1 MSFVS
6 SPHPPPPPPLPRGE
20 DMDDISDHLEMHCA
34 RRKSHHERRRG
45 TLQVLGSAIPC
56 VYTKRQ
62 KKRSQYPAILTE
74 QAWSRIYYMAKLEKF
89 SERTSLAGPSREIR
103 RGRILPDWV
112 TNQKV
117 VCEQALHLGDIVKRT
132 RASGTQGETRPK
144 RNIRFILP
152 TRGLSYI
159 MKHQTGCTEALVQG
173 A

>member
-6 SPHPPPPPPLPRGE
+6 SRLTPPPSRGE
-20 DMDDISDHLEMHCA
+20 DMGDISDHLEMHCA

-45 TLQVLGSAIPC
+45 TLEVLASAIPC

-62 KKRSQYPAILTE
+62 KKRNQYPAILTE
-74 QAWSRIYYMAKLEKF
+74 QAWSRIYYMAKKT
-89 SERTSLAGPSREIR
+89 TSLAGPSREIR

-117 VCEQALHLGDIVKRT
+117 VCEEALHLGDIVTST
-132 RASGTQGETRPK
+132 RASGTQGETQPK
-144 RNIRFILP
+144 RNICFILP
-152 TRGLSYI
+152 TRGLSHI
-159 MKHQTGCTEALVQG
+159 MKHQTGWAEGLVQG

>member
-6 SPHPPPPPPLPRGE
+6 SPHPPPPGAKTCMTFQTTWKCIVQGGNRTTKGAEGLLKYWPLRSP
-20 DMDDISDHLEMHCA
+20 
-34 RRKSHHERRRG
+34 
-45 TLQVLGSAIPC
+45 

-74 QAWSRIYYMAKLEKF
+74 QAWSRIYYMAKK
-89 SERTSLAGPSREIR
+89 RTYLAGPSREIR
-103 RGRILPDWV
+103 RRRILPAV

-117 VCEQALHLGDIVKRT
+117 VYEQALHLGDIVKRT

-144 RNIRFILP
+144 RNIPFILP
-152 TRGLSYI
+152 TRGLSHI
-159 MKHQTGCTEALVQG
+159 MKHQTGCAEALVQD

>member
-6 SPHPPPPPPLPRGE
+6 SPHPPASPPGRRHGWHFRPPGNALCKEEIAPWKTPRDSWSTGLC
-20 DMDDISDHLEMHCA
+20 DP
-34 RRKSHHERRRG
+34 
-45 TLQVLGSAIPC
+45 PC

-74 QAWSRIYYMAKLEKF
+74 QAWSRIYYMAKK
-89 SERTSLAGPSREIR
+89 RTSLAGPSREIR
-103 RGRILPDWV
+103 RGRILPAWV

-117 VCEQALHLGDIVKRT
+117 VCEQALHLGDIVTST

-152 TRGLSYI
+152 TRRLSHI
-159 MKHQTGCTEALVQG
+159 MKHQTGCAEALVQD

>member
-6 SPHPPPPPPLPRGE
+6 SRLTPPPPLRGE

-45 TLQVLGSAIPC
+45 TLEVLASAIPC

-62 KKRSQYPAILTE
+62 KKRNQYPAILTE
-74 QAWSRIYYMAKLEKF
+74 QAWSRIYYMAKK
-89 SERTSLAGPSREIR
+89 RTSLAGPSQEIR

-132 RASGTQGETRPK
+132 RASGTQGETRLN

-152 TRGLSYI
+152 TRGLSHM
-159 MKHQTGCTEALVQG
+159 MKHQEGCTEALVQG

>member
-6 SPHPPPPPPLPRGE
+6 SPHPRGE

-34 RRKSHHERRRG
+34 RMKSHHERRRG
-45 TLQVLGSAIPC
+45 TLEVLASAIPC

-74 QAWSRIYYMAKLEKF
+74 QAWSRIYYMAKK
-89 SERTSLAGPSREIR
+89 RTSLAGPSREIR
-103 RGRILPDWV
+103 RGRILPAWV

-117 VCEQALHLGDIVKRT
+117 VCEQALHLGDIVTST

-152 TRGLSYI
+152 TRGLSHI
-159 MKHQTGCTEALVQG
+159 MKHQTGYAEALVQD